1 MDNYTKKKEKN
12 QETKIDI
19 IQKCTGKKLK
29 NPKFSSYIEPLIS
42 KKMMKLINECGDLLM
57 FLSDFEM
64 ENKKLYKG
72 SFCKNRFCPMC
83 SWRMACKDSLKISIL
98 MEHLRKEENKE
109 FIFLTLTAPN
119 VIGDKL
125 DDEIKHYNKSFERLM
140 KRKEV
145 KNIVKGYIR
154 KLEITYNSDVSSKSY
169 NTYHP
174 HFHVV
179 IAVNKTY
186 FKKSDLYISQQRWLE
201 LWQEAT
207 GDSSITQVDVRKSK
221 SNNLKE
227 VYELAKYSAK
237 DSDYLISRPVFNV
250 FYKALKGKQLI
261 VFSGLFKDAN
271 TMYETGEL
279 DYYKVSDE
287 IEYVYMMCYQWK
299 QREYENTK
307 IRELTPQEKK
317 QFNKNLVDVI
327 EID

>member
-98 MEHLRKEENKE
+98 MEHLKKEEDKE

-119 VIGDKL
+119 VEGDKL
-125 DDEIKHYNKSFERLM
+125 EKEIRKYNKSFEKLM
-140 KRKEV
+140 QRKEV

-154 KLEITYNSDVSSKSY
+154 KLEVTYNSDISSKSY

-179 IAVNKTY
+179 IAVDRSY
-186 FKKSDLYISQQRWLE
+186 FTSRNYINRDRWLE
-201 LWQEAT
+201 LWKEAT
-207 GDSSITQVDVRKSK
+207 GDISITQVDVRKSK

-250 FYKALKGKQLI
+250 FYNALKGKRFI
-261 VFSGLFKDAN
+261 VYGGLFKDAN
-271 TMYETGEL
+271 IMYENGEL
-279 DYYKVSDE
+279 DSYKVRDN
-287 IEYVYMMCYQWK
+287 IEYVYMMFYLWAK
-299 QREYENTK
+299 HEYENSN
-307 IRELTPQEKK
+307 IRELTPEEKEK
-317 QFNKNLVDVI
+317 VNKNLVDVI
-327 EID
+327 EVD

>member
-1 MDNYTKKKEKN
+1 MVNYTKKNNKN
-12 QETKIDI
+12 QETKNNTIE
-19 IQKCTGKKLK
+19 KCTKKKLK

-64 ENKKLYKG
+64 ENKKLHKG

-98 MEHLRKEENKE
+98 MEHLKKEGNKE

-119 VIGDKL
+119 VKGDKL
-125 DDEIKHYNKSFERLM
+125 EEEIRKYNKSFDKLM
-140 KRKEV
+140 KRNEV

-154 KLEITYNSDVSSKSY
+154 KLEVTYNSDISSKSY

-186 FKKSDLYISQQRWLE
+186 FKKSDLYINQQRWLE

-207 GDSSITQVDVRKSK
+207 GDSSITQVDVRKSRA
-221 SNNLKE
+221 NNLKE

-237 DSDYLISRPVFNV
+237 DSDYLISRPVFET
-250 FYKALKGKQLI
+250 FYKALKGKRFI
-261 VFSGLFKDAN
+261 VYGGLFSEAN
-271 TMYETGEL
+271 IMYENGEL
-279 DYYKVSDE
+279 DCYKVRDE

-307 IRELTPQEKK
+307 IRELTPEEKK

>member
-1 MDNYTKKKEKN
+1 MVNYTKKNNKN
-12 QETKIDI
+12 QETKNNTIE
-19 IQKCTGKKLK
+19 KCTKKKLK

-64 ENKKLYKG
+64 ENKKLHKG

-98 MEHLRKEENKE
+98 MEHLKKEGNKE

-119 VIGDKL
+119 VKGDKL
-125 DDEIKHYNKSFERLM
+125 EEEIRKYNKSFDKLM
-140 KRKEV
+140 KRNEV

-154 KLEITYNSDVSSKSY
+154 KLEVTYNSDMSSKSY
-169 NTYHP
+169 DTYHP

-186 FKKSDLYISQQRWLE
+186 FKKSDLYINQQRWLE

-207 GDSSITQVDVRKSK
+207 GDSSITQVDVRKSRA
-221 SNNLKE
+221 NDLKE

-237 DSDYLISRPVFNV
+237 DSDYLISRPVFET
-250 FYKALKGKQLI
+250 FYKALKGKRFI
-261 VFSGLFKDAN
+261 VYGGLFSEAN
-271 TMYETGEL
+271 IMYENGEL
-279 DYYKVSDE
+279 DCYKVRDE

-307 IRELTPQEKK
+307 IRELTPEEKK

>member
-1 MDNYTKKKEKN
+1 MVNYTKKNNKN
-12 QETKIDI
+12 QETKNNTIE
-19 IQKCTGKKLK
+19 KCTKKKLK

-64 ENKKLYKG
+64 ENKKLHKG

-98 MEHLRKEENKE
+98 MEHLKKEGNKE

-119 VIGDKL
+119 VKGDKL
-125 DDEIKHYNKSFERLM
+125 EEEIRKYNKSFDKLM
-140 KRKEV
+140 KRNEV

-154 KLEITYNSDVSSKSY
+154 KLEVTYNSDMSSKSY
-169 NTYHP
+169 DTYHP

-271 TMYETGEL
+271 TMYENGEL

>member
-64 ENKKLYKG
+64 KNKKLYKG

-125 DDEIKHYNKSFERLM
+125 DDEIKNYNKSFERLM

-271 TMYETGEL
+271 TMYENGEL